1 MGLLDQIRTTGYVDD
16 GSPPLVVPGKVSTL
30 AAAADRVLEGVDRL
44 HVARDFL
51 DIAARQGDGVLASLV
66 SAEPRALD
74 PRSDALLA
82 GIAEHLMASRG
93 LPAPRWCEG
102 RDRFLDSFWFVSE
115 NPAFRAIALASSP
128 IAMKRRGVIWAAR
141 SMVRV

>member
-1 MGLLDQIRTTGYVDD
+1 MGLLDQIRTAGYVDD
-16 GSPPLVVPGKVSTL
+16 GSPPLVVPGKVTTL

-44 HVARDFL
+44 HAARDFL
-51 DIAARQGDGVLASLV
+51 DIAARRSDVELAALV
-66 SAEPRALD
+66 ADEPRAVD
-74 PRSDALLA
+74 ARSDALLA

-93 LPAPRWCEG
+93 LAAPRWCEG
-102 RDRFLDSFWFVSE
+102 AGRFLDTFWFVSE